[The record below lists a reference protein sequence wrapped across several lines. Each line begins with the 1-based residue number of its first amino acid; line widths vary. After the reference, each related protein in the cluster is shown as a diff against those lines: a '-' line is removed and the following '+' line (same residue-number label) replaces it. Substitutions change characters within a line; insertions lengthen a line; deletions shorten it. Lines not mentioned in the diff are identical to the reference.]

1 MWWRVASIQSLM
13 REGFCS
19 KVSEL
24 TREDLVRA
32 SDLEAGRRKSRE
44 SVAPG
49 LECVHVRTLWM
60 IGKKYDASR
69 FAIRPRRRIG
79 KLGLTGSLWHALCFD
94 LAISCKTAQ

>member
-1 MWWRVASIQSLM
+1 MWWSIASIQSLM

-32 SDLEAGRRKSRE
+32 SDLEDGRRKSRK

-49 LECVHVRTLWM
+49 LECVQVRTLWM

-69 FAIRPRRRIG
+69 FAPCG
-79 KLGLTGSLWHALCFD
+79 
-94 LAISCKTAQ
+94 